1 MCVALLLS
9 QRDVRCVATDAAVA
23 AAVVEFSG
31 VAGVVQADD
40 IICLTQAG
48 KKERGR
54 KNERERR
61 ERASKNINIECKFQ
75 LLLSISF
82 RKRDMCKIQ

>member
-54 KNERERR
+54 KNERERG
-61 ERASKNINIECKFQ
+61 ERDSEQKYKYRMQISINTVDF
-75 LLLSISF
+75 
-82 RKRDMCKIQ
+82 IQKTRHV